1 MAQTLAE
8 SAAIPYG
15 QALTAEEMEYL
26 TQELF
31 KLAEANYTPAGKPT
45 LTCIANDEIEKRF
58 K

>member
-31 KLAEANYTPAGKPT
+31 KLAEETT
-45 LTCIANDEIEKRF
+45 LQQENQR
-58 K
+58 